1 MKLLSEVFHYTLSVL
16 LNLIAPATLGGR
28 VEKKRKERYLE
39 EMVGWAEEDRRG
51 RVGEASQGTGGRNQD
66 MNSLQ
71 LAVCVCVCV

>member
-16 LNLIAPATLGGR
+16 FNLITPATLGGR
-28 VEKKRKERYLE
+28 EEKREKRYLE

-71 LAVCVCVCV
+71 LALCVCV